1 MSKEYKKISKFSDEI
16 KQMKAILDLRE
27 AKAANK
33 TQKMV
38 RYIPSSLKE
47 PIPILQEFSSTI
59 YMDYEALVHYKVKHS
74 KNEFSNNHIN
84 SIENF

>member
-1 MSKEYKKISKFSDEI
+1 
-16 KQMKAILDLRE
+16 MKPILDLRE

-38 RYIPSSLKE
+38 RYIPKIVKNCSVSEL
-47 PIPILQEFSSTI
+47 IPILSQYSDLDSSTI
-59 YMDYEALVHYKVKHS
+59 YMDYEALVHYRVKHS

-84 SIENF
+84 DI

>member
-33 TQKMV
+33 T
-38 RYIPSSLKE
+38 LKDSKV
-47 PIPILQEFSSTI
+47 IPILQEFSSTI
-59 YMDYEALVHYKVKHS
+59 YMDYEALVHYRVKHS
-74 KNEFSNNHIN
+74 KNEFC
-84 SIENF
+84 

>member
-33 TQKMV
+33 T
-38 RYIPSSLKE
+38 LKDSKV
-47 PIPILQEFSSTI
+47 IPILQEFSSTI

-74 KNEFSNNHIN
+74 KNEFANNHIN
-84 SIENF
+84 NIQNFW